1 MSSESEMS
9 DHAENER
16 GDHDGQAVLTRQ
28 GYRKLMDDIVDN
40 EDNMIET
47 ENNHH
52 VLLQYLQNND
62 ELYDNVEA
70 PQEAVMDAHVVKHL
84 SRLCRKQAEQMSTN
98 INVFKAEEYAEKLK
112 ASMNVE
118 QSLDKRKWILL
129 GEQVKTMF
137 RRTPPLTFMFGSLDT
152 SPPEPKEKKQREMK
166 AKQATK
172 LSQLKE
178 TQAAVMTET
187 EKSVSQTDQMVS
199 HVFKCLV
206 LKWKEND
213 KRPLN
218 YFKFVINPKC
228 FGTSVENI
236 FHVSFLVK
244 EGKVGITLDSGLGYP
259 VIEPVS
265 KQKVAESQHDDL
277 PRNQVVMSI
286 CMKDWS
292 NLIKKHSIRETMI
305 ARIKT

>member
-16 GDHDGQAVLTRQ
+16 GNHDGQAVLTRQ

-112 ASMNVE
+112 
-118 QSLDKRKWILL
+118 
-129 GEQVKTMF
+129 
-137 RRTPPLTFMFGSLDT
+137 
-152 SPPEPKEKKQREMK
+152 
-166 AKQATK
+166 
-172 LSQLKE
+172 
-178 TQAAVMTET
+178 
-187 EKSVSQTDQMVS
+187 
-199 HVFKCLV
+199 
-206 LKWKEND
+206 
-213 KRPLN
+213 
-218 YFKFVINPKC
+218 
-228 FGTSVENI
+228 
-236 FHVSFLVK
+236 
-244 EGKVGITLDSGLGYP
+244 VG
-259 VIEPVS
+259 
-265 KQKVAESQHDDL
+265 
-277 PRNQVVMSI
+277 N
-286 CMKDWS
+286 
-292 NLIKKHSIRETMI
+292 
-305 ARIKT
+305 